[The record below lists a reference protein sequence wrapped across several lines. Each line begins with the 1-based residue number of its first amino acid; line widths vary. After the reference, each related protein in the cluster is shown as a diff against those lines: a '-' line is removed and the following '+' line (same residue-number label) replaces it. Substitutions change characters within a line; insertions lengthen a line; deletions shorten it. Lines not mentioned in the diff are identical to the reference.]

1 MENKEL
7 IKLAEKAMKNSYSP
21 YSNFKVGVALL
32 AGSGKVYLGAN
43 IENASYGAS
52 ICAERVAAV
61 KAISEGEKVFKAIA
75 ITCSKST
82 ACYPCGICRQFLS
95 EFGDLDII
103 VSEDGELVEVE
114 KLSNLLPKNFS
125 AKDLE

>member
-32 AGSGKVYLGAN
+32 VGSGKVYLGAN

-75 ITCSKST
+75 ITCSKGT

-103 VSEDGELVEVE
+103 ISEDGELVEVE